1 MLKRSNPLPVIALLL
16 LPLSAFAQDPSVEDT
31 AEGVRACH
39 ENLIKRLRQEH
50 GEDIAVM
57 FFGTRVVNS
66 DAGTQTVAGGM
77 SAELDDDSATLRYE
91 CELNVRAGELA
102 SIDYKVIDGSLSEP
116 EPVPDVAQVCQGE
129 IHRRV
134 VERYGAG
141 TVQFYSLSVSD
152 MAWKRRK
159 ISGIVAINVG
169 NARRET
175 PYECVVNSK
184 NLKLEQAQY

>member
-1 MLKRSNPLPVIALLL
+1 
-16 LPLSAFAQDPSVEDT
+16 
-31 AEGVRACH
+31 
-39 ENLIKRLRQEH
+39 
-50 GEDIAVM
+50 
-57 FFGTRVVNS
+57 
-66 DAGTQTVAGGM
+66 
-77 SAELDDDSATLRYE
+77 YE
-91 CELNVRAGELA
+91 CELNVRSRELA

-116 EPVPDVAQVCQGE
+116 EPVPEVAQVCQGE

-159 ISGIVAINVG
+159 ISGIVVINIG
-169 NARRET
+169 NSRRET